1 MDNKK
6 QLNRIRLR
14 AAAIFVLAF
23 LLINALCHLQIANHK
38 QREQLKAGYTAES
51 TVRRIESQL
60 AQHLVRSNILKQVV
74 VQNGGIQ
81 DAGFTRLCQY
91 MMADDNNGEIKA
103 IELAQDGIVN
113 LIYPL
118 NPNEEAM
125 GLNML
130 TDAQRGEY
138 ARLAKE
144 SGLYTVAGPFSLVQ
158 GGRGALLFDPI
169 YTTSTAGEE
178 TFWGFS
184 LLVIDWDAFVQ
195 NLEIDRLGQ
204 AAYNYRVWKKDPAT
218 GETIVLMQS
227 DSPVQ
232 KNALEVECEVPNDVW
247 YFDIEP
253 KGGWYSKLQ
262 MVGNA
267 LFSVALALLCAAIYG
282 MAATRRLRE
291 DLYTQKI
298 QKTAE
303 EAKAANAAK
312 TDFLSRMSHD
322 IRTPL
327 NGIIG
332 LLEID
337 ENHPDDLALIS
348 ANRAKM
354 RVAANHLLELIND
367 VLQMSK
373 LESGE
378 LELKDQPF
386 DLASLAQDVVTISEQ
401 RAAEVG
407 VTLVYK
413 SGVRA
418 SAPCY
423 VYGSPLHVRQIF
435 LNIYSNCIKYNKV
448 GGTVTTYTECL
459 GEKDGVVTYRWT
471 ISDTGIG
478 MSPEFL
484 SHIFDPFSQEHSD
497 ARSVYRGTGLGMAIV
512 KSLVDKMHGTI
523 TVQST
528 EGVGSTFIIT
538 LPLRVAERPA
548 AKIPEESESGQ
559 SIRGMKILLAEDNDL
574 NAEIALSLLQ
584 DEGAQVT
591 RAADGQ
597 QAVDLFAESQP
608 GTYQAILMDMMMPTM
623 DGLAATRAIRDLP
636 RQDAKK
642 IPIIAMTANAFEE
655 DAYFFVAA
663 GMNAHLAKP
672 IQMKSIV
679 STIVNCR
686 STAGGEK

>member
-1 MDNKK
+1 M
-6 QLNRIRLR
+6 
-14 AAAIFVLAF
+14 
-23 LLINALCHLQIANHK
+23 
-38 QREQLKAGYTAES
+38 T
-51 TVRRIESQL
+51 
-60 AQHLVRSNILKQVV
+60 
-74 VQNGGIQ
+74 
-81 DAGFTRLCQY
+81 
-91 MMADDNNGEIKA
+91 
-103 IELAQDGIVN
+103 
-113 LIYPL
+113 
-118 NPNEEAM
+118 
-125 GLNML
+125 
-130 TDAQRGEY
+130 
-138 ARLAKE
+138 
-144 SGLYTVAGPFSLVQ
+144 
-158 GGRGALLFDPI
+158 
-169 YTTSTAGEE
+169 
-178 TFWGFS
+178 
-184 LLVIDWDAFVQ
+184 
-195 NLEIDRLGQ
+195 
-204 AAYNYRVWKKDPAT
+204 
-218 GETIVLMQS
+218 
-227 DSPVQ
+227 
-232 KNALEVECEVPNDVW
+232 
-247 YFDIEP
+247 
-253 KGGWYSKLQ
+253 
-262 MVGNA
+262 
-267 LFSVALALLCAAIYG
+267 
-282 MAATRRLRE
+282 
-291 DLYTQKI
+291 
-298 QKTAE
+298 
-303 EAKAANAAK
+303 
-312 TDFLSRMSHD
+312 
-322 IRTPL
+322 
-327 NGIIG
+327 
-332 LLEID
+332 
-337 ENHPDDLALIS
+337 
-348 ANRAKM
+348 
-354 RVAANHLLELIND
+354 
-367 VLQMSK
+367 
-373 LESGE
+373 
-378 LELKDQPF
+378 F

-584 DEGAQVT
+584 DEGAAVT

-608 GTYQAILMDMMMPTM
+608 GTYQAILMDMMMPNM

-636 RQDAKK
+636 RQDAKE

-655 DAYFFVAA
+655 DAQKCLAA